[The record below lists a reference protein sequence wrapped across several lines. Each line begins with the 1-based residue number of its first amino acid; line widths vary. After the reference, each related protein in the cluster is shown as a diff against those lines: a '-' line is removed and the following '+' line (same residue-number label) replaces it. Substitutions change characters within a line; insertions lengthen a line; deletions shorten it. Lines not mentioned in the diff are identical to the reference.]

1 MTFVTG
7 HAASGG
13 EPDLDWESLA
23 RRNQTVVI
31 YMGLSMATPIAA
43 SLMAAGRA
51 GSTPAL
57 IVENA
62 SRADE
67 RRVVTTL
74 AGLAEAAATLHGP
87 ALLIVGEAMAL
98 AQSGEPAE
106 LGAIVREA
114 RA

>member
-1 MTFVTG
+1 
-7 HAASGG
+7 
-13 EPDLDWESLA
+13 
-23 RRNQTVVI
+23 
-31 YMGLSMATPIAA
+31 
-43 SLMAAGRA
+43 

-74 AGLAEAAATLHGP
+74 AGLAEAAAALGGP

-98 AQSGEPAE
+98 AQAGEPAE
-106 LGAIVREA
+106 LAAIVREV